1 MSWVRSVYDFVSMSS
16 SGRDRGAEPLASGG
30 SRPPSRGPER
40 AAAILSAAVE
50 LIAERGYDAVT
61 VDRIAARANASK
73 ATIYRHWP
81 EGKAELVAEAL
92 RRAAEADGAALPDTG
107 SLRGDLLAA
116 VDGIVAAVTGADGGP
131 SLLGLSG
138 ALVAHSD
145 LRELVR
151 RQIEAAAR
159 RTGKTIRGRASAR
172 GEVCGSAARFS
183 LVMDVAVGQV
193 LLATLLGGESPD
205 RRARQRLVS
214 QALLPL
220 LRAS

>member
-1 MSWVRSVYDFVSMSS
+1 MASSKRDRRPGPPAS
-16 SGRDRGAEPLASGG
+16 SGSSA
-30 SRPPSRGPER
+30 PSRGPER
-40 AAAILSAAVE
+40 AAAILGAAVE

-92 RRAAEADGAALPDTG
+92 RGAAEADGAALPDTG

-116 VDGIVAAVTGADGGP
+116 VDGIVAGVTGADGGP
-131 SLLGLSG
+131 SLSGLSG

-151 RQIEAAAR
+151 RQIEDAAR
-159 RTGKTIRGRASAR
+159 RTATTIRGRALAR
-172 GEVCGSAARFS
+172 GEACASAARLS

-193 LLATLLGGESPD
+193 LLTTLLGGEPPD

-214 QALLPL
+214 QVLLPL
-220 LRAS
+220 LPAS

>member
-1 MSWVRSVYDFVSMSS
+1 MTSS
-16 SGRDRGAEPLASGG
+16 ERDRRAGPSASGG
-30 SRPPSRGPER
+30 SPAPSRGPER
-40 AAAILSAAVE
+40 AAAILGAAVE

-73 ATIYRHWP
+73 ATIYRYWP

-92 RRAAEADGAALPDTG
+92 RRGAEADGAALPDTG

-159 RTGKTIRGRASAR
+159 RTAKSIRGRASAR

-183 LVMDVAVGQV
+183 LVMEVAVGQV
-193 LLATLLGGESPD
+193 LLTTLLGGEPPD

>member
-1 MSWVRSVYDFVSMSS
+1 MASS
-16 SGRDRGAEPLASGG
+16 ERDRRPGPPTSGG
-30 SRPPSRGPER
+30 SSPPSRGPER
-40 AAAILSAAVE
+40 AAAILGAAVE
-50 LIAERGYDAVT
+50 LIAELGYDTVT

-116 VDGIVAAVTGADGGP
+116 VDGIVAGVTGADGGP

-159 RTGKTIRGRASAR
+159 RTAKTIRGRASAR
-172 GEVCGSAARFS
+172 GEAVGSAARFS

-193 LLATLLGGESPD
+193 LLVTILGGELPD
-205 RRARQRLVS
+205 RRARQRLVT
-214 QALLPL
+214 QVLLPL
-220 LRAS
+220 FQAS